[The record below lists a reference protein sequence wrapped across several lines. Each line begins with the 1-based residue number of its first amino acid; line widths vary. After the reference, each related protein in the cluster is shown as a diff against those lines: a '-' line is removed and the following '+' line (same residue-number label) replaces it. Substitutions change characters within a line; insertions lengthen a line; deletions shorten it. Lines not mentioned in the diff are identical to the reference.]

1 MLDGSTEAHPPP
13 DSRPSHETSCL
24 HVGDENARIALK
36 PCANVLQMTVGSN
49 LLIDVSREGD
59 RVVLRLDGEL
69 DLASVPLLED
79 AVVNTTLNDGGGG
92 AELTMVL
99 DLRGLEFI
107 DSTGLRAILLQD
119 KRATERGQ
127 KLALVRGSEQVQ
139 RLMRMTGVDEHLR
152 IIDSPEEILL

>member
-1 MLDGSTEAHPPP
+1 MM
-13 DSRPSHETSCL
+13 
-24 HVGDENARIALK
+24 DE
-36 PCANVLQMTVGSN
+36 GN
-49 LLIDVSREGD
+49 LLVGVSSEGE

-69 DLASVPLLED
+69 DLASVPTLERAVQD
-79 AVVNTTLNDGGGG
+79 ATFEHA
-92 AELTMVL
+92 AEIVL

-119 KRATERGQ
+119 KRSTEHGQ
-127 KLALVRGSEQVQ
+127 TFALVRGSEQVQ